1 MSADPDHGSR
11 KTVEVSPE
19 LFRQVYDSP
28 NSLPGKDQWVT
39 PDEDVRRLEQ
49 LLGMNVGTIG
59 APLWVSADNRNC
71 ESCERTVSWLDIVA
85 SALADVHSA
94 AKIAEVILGDRKW
107 VNVEAPEAIAGVRCF
122 ECGTPKTD
130 VRSFKCHNWAYAI
143 GDLEAVVREVAR
155 RAESHPPR

>member
-1 MSADPDHGSR
+1 MPAANRRVQGQGGRQHSQRHRSELRSTWWSWKSSEMDRSRERKPMSADPDHGSR

-85 SALADVHSA
+85 SALLTCIRRPRS
-94 AKIAEVILGDRKW
+94 
-107 VNVEAPEAIAGVRCF
+107 P
-122 ECGTPKTD
+122 
-130 VRSFKCHNWAYAI
+130 RSFSAI
-143 GDLEAVVREVAR
+143 ESGSMSKRQR
-155 RAESHPPR
+155 R